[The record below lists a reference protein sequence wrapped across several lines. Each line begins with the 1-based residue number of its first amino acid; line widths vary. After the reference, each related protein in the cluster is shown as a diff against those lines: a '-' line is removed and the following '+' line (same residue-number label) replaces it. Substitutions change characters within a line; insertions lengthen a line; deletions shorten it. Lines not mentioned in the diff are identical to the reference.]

1 MKNTFLLFFFSLSLS
16 AFAQQNRQ
24 PMVQLTDVAPN
35 VCAFKGATIVVS
47 AEKTLTN
54 ATLVVRNGIIEAV
67 GNEVDIPKDALI
79 RELKGAYIYPGFID
93 AAADAGAKKTQ
104 NGDNGEAEN
113 NKAPQYNAKTI
124 GAYHWNDAVKA
135 HFSLAQSLDKQEN
148 VKDLRGLGFTTANVI
163 PNDGIFRGTSVLMQ
177 LGDGNARQEMLNS
190 EMTSVLSFVKGTST
204 QIYPNSFMGA
214 IALIRQTLLDA
225 EQQVLAQKM
234 YAKNPQQKPPLVN
247 LTLAAWNEQK
257 AKKLPIIFETNSWQH
272 TLAAADIAKEFDLS
286 FVYKTQGDE
295 YERIAEMIA
304 LKSSFIVS
312 LKMPQA
318 LNLKNPAEMRE
329 VPFAYFKKWEQA
341 AMNPYFLAKTKVL
354 FAFTTSGTSPEEFSK
369 GLQKAL
375 QYGLSEADALRALTE
390 NPAKILGVSEQLGTL
405 EKGKIANFSIV
416 TGNIFRPESKIYDL
430 YIAGKKYEINQT
442 LSMDLRGDYEMKIAG
457 KLYHWQLTGD
467 SIKTDTKIF
476 EFPDT
481 NALQVLHFEQH
492 KNIIHL
498 TFENKHKN
506 VYQFTAIY
514 DFPFFVITV
523 EDELGNKSNVSA
535 TFAEKY
541 KPEKTKKEA
550 ILPINLA
557 TISPITYP
565 NKGYGFEKMPQTSK
579 VLFKNVT
586 VWTNTDKGILQNT
599 DVLIEKGKI
608 AAVGKDIAAPADAI
622 VINGEGKHLTNGII
636 DEHSHIGIL
645 QGVNEYSHSI
655 TSEVRIG
662 DALDVTDIN
671 IYRQLAGGVTTSQL
685 LHGSANPIGGQ
696 SQIIKLRWG
705 AAPEEMKFAEAPSF
719 IKFALGENVKQ
730 SNAGDNMTS
739 RYPQTRLGVEQMIAD
754 AFASAKDYKSS
765 WEEWEKHGK
774 SKHLA
779 PPRKDLQLAALVEIL
794 EGKRYITCHSYVQ
807 SEITMLI
814 RLAESVGFKVNTFT
828 HILEGYKVADKL
840 KQHGASASTF
850 SDWWGYKYEVIEA
863 TPYNASLLTQQG
875 LNVCINSDDAEMGR
889 RLNQEAAKGIKYG
902 GMMEEQA
909 WKMVTLNPAKALH
922 IDDYVG
928 TVEKGK
934 QADLVLWSDNPL
946 SVYAKV
952 LNTYI
957 DGKCYFDA
965 AQDVEM
971 RKEIAKEKLRIWQ
984 KMKEDG
990 EPKVEA
996 SLIKKAQRLYHCDS
1010 EGE

>member
-1 MKNTFLLFFFSLSLS
+1 MKNTFLLLFFYISLA

-24 PMVQLTDVAPN
+24 PMVQLTDVAPG
-35 VCAFKGATIVVS
+35 VYAFTGATIVVS

-54 ATLVVRNGIIEAV
+54 ATLIVRNGMIEAI
-67 GNEVDIPKDALI
+67 GNEVDIPKDAFV

-93 AAADAGAKKTQ
+93 AAADASAKSPK
-104 NGDNGEAEN
+104 NMDNGEEEN
-113 NKAPQYNAKTI
+113 NKAPQYNAKTT
-124 GAYHWNDAVKA
+124 GAYYWNDAVKA
-135 HFSLAQSLDKQEN
+135 HFSLAQSLDKQDN
-148 VKDLRGLGFTTANVI
+148 AKDLRALGFAAANVI
-163 PNDGIFRGTSVLMQ
+163 PNDGIFSGTGVLMQ
-177 LGDGNARQEMLNS
+177 LGDGKARQEMLAS
-190 EMTSVLSFVKGTST
+190 ETSSVLSFLKGSST
-204 QIYPNSFMGA
+204 QMYPNSLMGA

-225 EQQVLAQKM
+225 EQQALAQKM
-234 YAKNPQQKPPLVN
+234 YAKNPQQTPPLVN

-272 TLAAADIAKEFDLS
+272 TLAASDIAKEFELP
-286 FVYKTQGDE
+286 FIYKTKGDE
-295 YERIAEMIA
+295 YERMDEIVS
-304 LKSSFIVS
+304 LKSPFIVS
-312 LKMPQA
+312 LKMPQTP
-318 LNLKNPAEMRE
+318 NIKTPSEIRE
-329 VPFAYFKKWEQA
+329 IPFAYFKRWEQA
-341 AMNPYFLAKTKVL
+341 AMNPYLLAKNKVL
-354 FAFTTSGTSPEEFSK
+354 FAFTTSGTSPEEFGK

-390 NPAKILGVSEQLGTL
+390 NPAKILGISEQLGTL
-405 EKGKIANFSIV
+405 EKGKIANFSIA

-430 YIAGKKYEINQT
+430 YIAGKKYEINKT

-457 KLYHWQLTGD
+457 KLYHWQLAGD
-467 SIKTDTKIF
+467 SVKTTTKLF
-476 EFPDT
+476 EVPDT

-492 KNIIHL
+492 KNIVHL
-498 TFENKHKN
+498 TFENKNKN
-506 VYQFTAIY
+506 VYQCTGIY
-514 DFPFFVITV
+514 DFPYFVITV
-523 EDELGNKSNVSA
+523 QDELGTKSNISA
-535 TFAEKY
+535 VFAQKY
-541 KPEKTKKEA
+541 KPETSKKEA

-565 NKGYGFEKMPQTSK
+565 NKAYGFEMMPQARK
-579 VLFKNVT
+579 VLFKNIT

-671 IYRQLAGGVTTSQL
+671 IYRQLSGGVTTSQL

-705 AAPEEMKFAEAPSF
+705 AGPEEMKFAEAPGF
-719 IKFALGENVKQ
+719 IKFALGENAKQ

-754 AFASAKDYKSS
+754 AFASAKDYKAS

-794 EGKRYITCHSYVQ
+794 EGKRHITCHSYVQ
-807 SEITMLI
+807 SEITMLV

-863 TPYNASLLTQQG
+863 TPYNAALLTQQG

-889 RLNQEAAKGIKYG
+889 RLNQEAAKGMKYG
-902 GMMEEQA
+902 GMTEEQA

-952 LNTYI
+952 VNTYI

-965 AQDVEM
+965 AQDAQM
-971 RKEIAKEKLRIWQ
+971 RAQIATEKLRIWQ
-984 KMKEDG
+984 KMNEDD
-990 EPKVEA
+990 EPKVET
-996 SLIKKAQRLYHCDS
+996 SLIKKTQRLYHCDS